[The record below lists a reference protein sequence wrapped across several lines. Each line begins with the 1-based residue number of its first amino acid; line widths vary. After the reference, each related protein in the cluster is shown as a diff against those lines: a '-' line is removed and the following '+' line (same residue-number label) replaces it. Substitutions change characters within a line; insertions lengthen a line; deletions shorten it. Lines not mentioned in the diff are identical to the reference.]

1 MCKCE
6 AVVVIVF
13 LFGDQLTIEHITLVK
28 VEKSADWVC
37 TEALASFKTVTGEWG
52 YTPVTTAF
60 ERLSQK
66 GWIHNQILFKKSW
79 LNKQIS

>member
-37 TEALASFKTVTGEWG
+37 TEALASF
-52 YTPVTTAF
+52 
-60 ERLSQK
+60 
-66 GWIHNQILFKKSW
+66 
-79 LNKQIS
+79 